1 MAALDLST
9 SANLPRVYNET
20 LGTAG
25 NVRLVTLPNKHGD
38 YEVAF
43 FPRAT
48 AAKLLDAQHGLAE
61 NAAIGAT
68 AYATLPADTWTVQR
82 FAYQDNSGG
91 LSIALASATSSQ
103 VVEIRISRAPST
115 R

>member
-48 AAKLLDAQHGLAE
+48 AAKLLDGQHGLAE
-61 NAAIGAT
+61 NAAIAAT
-68 AYATLPADTWTVQR
+68 AYATLPADTWTRHR
-82 FAYQDNSGG
+82 FAYQDNASG
-91 LSIALASATSSQ
+91 LTIALASGTSSQ
-103 VVEIRISRAPST
+103 VVEIVISRIQST